1 MSDTAPPSTAAALTL
16 WSIMP
21 DEFAAD
27 PHDEPALS
35 PRVALLSIAGFW
47 LFYCVIV
54 TLRSVV
60 MGQTGQFDRLVRH
73 LELMVFSMA
82 LTYLFYLVLRRVATS
97 SLRRG
102 MIVAGLLAAPAALAF
117 SAVDWVVFEVLELPW
132 AATAGSVNTAP
143 SGAGQAPPPGR
154 MMVQVGGTSA
164 DDANMEAIKM
174 IADSTVN
181 SYFFFVGW
189 AALYLALRYA
199 AEVGA
204 LERKNAAFRAAA
216 QASELRALR
225 YQVNP
230 HFLFN
235 TLNSLSSLVMSDRRP
250 AAERMIINLSSFF
263 RASLVG
269 DPSEDVRLAEEIR
282 LQRLY
287 LEIEQVR
294 FPDRL
299 RLTIDLPDS
308 LRDALVPGLILQPLI
323 ENAVKYGVSRS
334 RRPVTISIR
343 ASDRHG
349 VLLLSVQDDG
359 EPGTAGKE
367 AGGGTG
373 LGLRNV
379 ADRIEARFGGGGHC
393 RVRPLDP
400 GGFRVDLAMPLTFD
414 EG

>member
-1 MSDTAPPSTAAALTL
+1 M
-16 WSIMP
+16 
-21 DEFAAD
+21 
-27 PHDEPALS
+27 
-35 PRVALLSIAGFW
+35 LSIVGFW
-47 LFYCVIV
+47 LFYCAIV

-60 MGQTGQFDRLVRH
+60 MGQAGQLDTLARH
-73 LELMVFSMA
+73 LEIMVFSMG
-82 LTYLFYLVLRRVATS
+82 LTYLLYLVLRRVVRR

-102 MIVAGLLAAPAALAF
+102 MIVAGLLAVPAALAF

-132 AATAGSVNTAP
+132 AAAAGNVDTAP
-143 SGAGQAPPPGR
+143 SASAPAQPPSPGR
-154 MMVQVGGTSA
+154 MMVQVGGTNA
-164 DDANMEAIKM
+164 DDADLEAIKM
-174 IADSTVN
+174 IADSAVN

-216 QASELRALR
+216 QAAELRALR

-299 RLTIDLPDS
+299 RLAIDLPDG

-334 RRPVTISIR
+334 RRPVTIGIR
-343 ASDRHG
+343 ARERHG
-349 VLLLSVQDDG
+349 LLLLSVQDDG
-359 EPGTAGKE
+359 EAGAAGKE
-367 AGGGTG
+367 SAGGTG

-379 ADRIEARFGGGGHC
+379 ADRIAARFGAEGSC

-400 GGFRVDLAMPLTFD
+400 GGFLVELTMPLAFD
-414 EG
+414 ER

>member
-1 MSDTAPPSTAAALTL
+1 
-16 WSIMP
+16 
-21 DEFAAD
+21 
-27 PHDEPALS
+27 
-35 PRVALLSIAGFW
+35 LLSIAGFW
-47 LFYCVIV
+47 LFYCAIV
-54 TLRSVV
+54 TLRSAV
-60 MGQTGQFDRLVRH
+60 MGSAGQLDKLVRH
-73 LELMVFSMA
+73 VELMVFSMG
-82 LTYLFYLVLRRVATS
+82 LTYLLYLVLRRVATT

-117 SAVDWVVFEVLELPW
+117 SAADWVVFDVLKSPLL
-132 AATAGSVNTAP
+132 ATVDGTDHAT
-143 SGAGQAPPPGR
+143 SGTEQPQASDR
-154 MMVQVGGTSA
+154 MMVQVGGTEA

-174 IADSTVN
+174 IADSAVN

-216 QASELRALR
+216 QAAELRALR

-235 TLNSLSSLVMSDRRP
+235 TLNSLSSLVMANRRP

-294 FPDRL
+294 FPHRL
-299 RLTIDLPDS
+299 RLAIDLPDD

-343 ASDRHG
+343 ATDEHG
-349 VLLLSVQDDG
+349 MLRLSVQDDG
-359 EPGTAGKE
+359 EPGAAEKGTV
-367 AGGGTG
+367 GGTG

-379 ADRIEARFGGGGHC
+379 ADRIAVRFGSEGHC
-393 RVRPLDP
+393 RVGPLDP
-400 GGFRVDLAMPLTFD
+400 GGYRVDLAMPLTFD
-414 EG
+414 EW

>member
-1 MSDTAPPSTAAALTL
+1 
-16 WSIMP
+16 MP
-21 DEFAAD
+21 EEYAAD
-27 PHDEPALS
+27 LHDEPALS
-35 PRVALLSIAGFW
+35 PRVALVSIVGFW
-47 LFYCVIV
+47 LFYCAIV
-54 TLRSVV
+54 TLRGAVL
-60 MGQTGQFDRLVRH
+60 GKPDQLDTLVRH
-73 LELMVFSMA
+73 LALVLFSIG
-82 LTYLFYLVLRRVATS
+82 LTYLLYLILRRVATS

-117 SAVDWVVFEVLELPW
+117 STADWVVFDVLEAPW
-132 AATAGSVNTAP
+132 PATASKADDAP
-143 SGAGQAPPPGR
+143 SNAQQPQPPGR
-154 MMVQVGGTSA
+154 TMVEVGGTNA
-164 DDANMEAIKM
+164 DDANMAVIKM
-174 IADSTVN
+174 IADSAVN

-216 QASELRALR
+216 QAAELRALR

-235 TLNSLSSLVMSDRRP
+235 TLNSLSTLVMADRRP

-269 DPSEDVRLAEEIR
+269 DPSEDVRLEEEIR

-294 FPDRL
+294 FPVRL
-299 RLTIDLPDS
+299 RLAIDLPDD

-343 ASDRHG
+343 ASDQHG
-349 VLLLSVQDDG
+349 LLLLSVQDDG
-359 EPGTAGKE
+359 EPGATGKKTE
-367 AGGGTG
+367 GGTG

-379 ADRIEARFGGGGHC
+379 ADRIAARFGGDGYC
-393 RVRPLDP
+393 RARPLDP
-400 GGFRVDLAMPLTFD
+400 GGFLVDLAMPLTFD
-414 EG
+414 ER

>member
-1 MSDTAPPSTAAALTL
+1 
-16 WSIMP
+16 MP
-21 DEFAAD
+21 EEPAAD
-27 PHDEPALS
+27 PYDEPDLS

-47 LFYCVIV
+47 LFYCAIV
-54 TLRSVV
+54 TARSAVI
-60 MGQTGQFDRLVRH
+60 GQAGQLDILARRLAIM
-73 LELMVFSMA
+73 LFSMG
-82 LTYLFYLVLRRVATS
+82 LTCLLYLILRRIPTS

-102 MIVAGLLAAPAALAF
+102 MIAAGLLAAPAALAF
-117 SAVDWVVFEVLELPW
+117 SSVSWLVFDVLKSPW
-132 AATAGSVNTAP
+132 ATTAAATGNPP
-143 SGAGQAPPPGR
+143 SGAQRSGR
-154 MMVQVGGTSA
+154 MMVQVGGTNA
-164 DDANMEAIKM
+164 DDADMAVIKM
-174 IADSTVN
+174 IADSAVN

-189 AALYLALRYA
+189 AALYFALRYA

-216 QASELRALR
+216 QAAELRALR

-235 TLNSLSSLVMSDRRP
+235 TLNSLSTLVMAGRRP

-269 DPSEDVRLAEEIR
+269 DPSEDMLLTEEIR

-299 RLTIDLPDS
+299 RLAIELPDD

-334 RRPVTISIR
+334 RRPVTIGIR
-343 ASDRHG
+343 ASAQQG
-349 VLLLSVQDDG
+349 LLLLTVQDDG
-359 EPGTAGKE
+359 EPGAAGKAAE
-367 AGGGTG
+367 GGTG

-379 ADRIEARFGGGGHC
+379 ADRIAARFGDRGHC
-393 RVRPLDP
+393 RVRPFDP
-400 GGFRVDLAMPLTFD
+400 DGFRVDLAMPLTFD
-414 EG
+414 EP

>member
-1 MSDTAPPSTAAALTL
+1 
-16 WSIMP
+16 MP
-21 DEFAAD
+21 DELDAD
-27 PHDEPALS
+27 LHDEPVLS
-35 PRVALLSIAGFW
+35 PHVVLLSIAGFW
-47 LFYCVIV
+47 LFYCAIV

-60 MGQTGQFDRLVRH
+60 MGQAGQLDRLVRH
-73 LELMVFSMA
+73 LEITVFSMA
-82 LTYLFYLVLRRVATS
+82 LTYLLYLVLRRVARR

-117 SAVDWVVFEVLELPW
+117 SVVDWAVFEVLELPW
-132 AATAGSVNTAP
+132 AATMDGATTAP
-143 SGAGQAPPPGR
+143 SAEQPPSPGR
-154 MMVQVGGTSA
+154 MMVQVGGTDA
-164 DDANMEAIKM
+164 DDADMEAIKM
-174 IADSTVN
+174 IADSAVN

-216 QASELRALR
+216 QAAELRALR
-225 YQVNP
+225 YQINP

-235 TLNSLSSLVMSDRRP
+235 TLNSLSSLVMADRRP

-269 DPSEDVRLAEEIR
+269 DPGEDVRLEEEIR

-299 RLTIDLPDS
+299 RLAIDLPDD

-343 ASDRHG
+343 ASDEHG
-349 VLLLSVQDDG
+349 FLLLSVQDDG
-359 EPGTAGKE
+359 EPEAAGKE
-367 AGGGTG
+367 TARGTG

-379 ADRIEARFGGGGHC
+379 ADRIAARFGGDGHC
-393 RVRPLDP
+393 RVRPFEA
-400 GGFRVDLAMPLTFD
+400 GGFRVDVAMPLAFD
-414 EG
+414 ER

>member
-1 MSDTAPPSTAAALTL
+1 
-16 WSIMP
+16 MP
-21 DEFAAD
+21 DESAAD
-27 PHDEPALS
+27 LRDEPALS

-47 LFYCVIV
+47 LFYCAIV
-54 TLRSVV
+54 TLRSLV
-60 MGQTGQFDRLVRH
+60 MGQAGQLDRLVRH
-73 LELMVFSMA
+73 LEITVFSMA
-82 LTYLFYLVLRRVATS
+82 LTYLLYLVLRSVAARS
-97 SLRRG
+97 PRRG
-102 MIVAGLLAAPAALAF
+102 MIVAGVLAAPAALAF
-117 SAVDWVVFEVLELPW
+117 SVVDWAVFEVLELPW
-132 AATAGSVNTAP
+132 AATAGSVSTGP
-143 SGAGQAPPPGR
+143 SAAEQSQAPGR
-154 MMVQVGGTSA
+154 MLVQVGGTTA
-164 DDANMEAIKM
+164 DDADMEAIKM
-174 IADSTVN
+174 IADSAVN

-216 QASELRALR
+216 QAAELRALR

-235 TLNSLSSLVMSDRRP
+235 TLNSLSSLVMADRRP

-299 RLTIDLPDS
+299 RIAVDLPDD
-308 LRDALVPGLILQPLI
+308 LRYALVPGLILQPLI

-334 RRPVTISIR
+334 RRPVTIGIR
-343 ASDRHG
+343 ARDEQG
-349 VLLLSVQDDG
+349 LLLLSVEDDG
-359 EPGTAGKE
+359 EPGAAGKE
-367 AGGGTG
+367 AASGTG

-379 ADRIEARFGGGGHC
+379 ADRLAARFGSNGYC
-393 RVRPLDP
+393 RAHPLDA
-400 GGFRVDLAMPLTFD
+400 GGYRVDLAMPLTFD
-414 EG
+414 ER

>member
-1 MSDTAPPSTAAALTL
+1 
-16 WSIMP
+16 MP
-21 DEFAAD
+21 EEFAAD
-27 PHDEPALS
+27 PHDEPALP
-35 PRVALLSIAGFW
+35 PRVALLSIVGFW
-47 LFYCVIV
+47 LFYCAIV
-54 TLRSVV
+54 TLRSAV
-60 MGQTGQFDRLVRH
+60 MGKTGQLDTLVRH
-73 LELMVFSMA
+73 LELMVFSMG
-82 LTYLFYLVLRRVATS
+82 LTYLLYLVLRRVVRK

-117 SAVDWVVFEVLELPW
+117 SAADWVVFEVMKSPW
-132 AATAGSVNTAP
+132 PAIAASAEKAP
-143 SGAGQAPPPGR
+143 AETEQAPPAGR
-154 MMVQVGGTSA
+154 MMVEVGGTNA
-164 DDANMEAIKM
+164 DDANMEVIKM
-174 IADSTVN
+174 ITDNAVN

-216 QASELRALR
+216 QAAELRALR

-269 DPSEDVRLAEEIR
+269 DPSEDVRLEEEIR

-294 FPDRL
+294 FPVRL
-299 RLTIDLPDS
+299 RLAIDLPDD

-343 ASDRHG
+343 ARSQEG
-349 VLLLSVQDDG
+349 LLLLSVQDDG
-359 EPGTAGKE
+359 EAGAAGKE
-367 AGGGTG
+367 SVGGTG

-379 ADRIEARFGGGGHC
+379 ADRIAARFGGGGSC
-393 RVRPLDP
+393 RVHPLDP
-400 GGFRVDLAMPLTFD
+400 GGFLVDLTMPLTFD
-414 EG
+414 AR

>member
-1 MSDTAPPSTAAALTL
+1 
-16 WSIMP
+16 MP
-21 DEFAAD
+21 EEPAAD
-27 PHDEPALS
+27 PYDEPDLS

-47 LFYCVIV
+47 LFYCAIV
-54 TLRSVV
+54 TVRSAVI
-60 MGQTGQFDRLVRH
+60 GQAGQLDILARRLAIM
-73 LELMVFSMA
+73 LFSMG
-82 LTYLFYLVLRRVATS
+82 LTCLLYLILRRIPTS

-102 MIVAGLLAAPAALAF
+102 MIAAGLLAAPAALAF
-117 SAVDWVVFEVLELPW
+117 SSVSWVVFDVLRSPW
-132 AATAGSVNTAP
+132 ATTATGTGSPP
-143 SGAGQAPPPGR
+143 SGAQRSGR
-154 MMVQVGGTSA
+154 MMVQVGGTNA
-164 DDANMEAIKM
+164 DDADMAVVKM
-174 IADSTVN
+174 IADSAVN

-216 QASELRALR
+216 QAAELRALR

-235 TLNSLSSLVMSDRRP
+235 TLNSLSTLVMAGRRP

-269 DPSEDVRLAEEIR
+269 DPSEDVLLTEEIR

-299 RLTIDLPDS
+299 RLAIDLPDN

-334 RRPVTISIR
+334 RRPVTIGIR
-343 ASDRHG
+343 ASAQQG
-349 VLLLSVQDDG
+349 LLLLTVQDDG
-359 EPGTAGKE
+359 EPGAAGKGPE
-367 AGGGTG
+367 GGTG

-379 ADRIEARFGGGGHC
+379 ADRIAARFGAMGYC
-393 RVRPLDP
+393 RVRPFDSD
-400 GGFRVDLAMPLTFD
+400 GFRVDLAMPLTFD
-414 EG
+414 EH

>member
-1 MSDTAPPSTAAALTL
+1 
-16 WSIMP
+16 MP
-21 DEFAAD
+21 EEYAAD
-27 PHDEPALS
+27 SSDDPALS
-35 PRVALLSIAGFW
+35 PRVALLSILGFW
-47 LFYCVIV
+47 MFYCAIV
-54 TLRSVV
+54 TLRSAVIGQGFALDVFVRRLAV
-60 MGQTGQFDRLVRH
+60 MLCSIG
-73 LELMVFSMA
+73 
-82 LTYLFYLVLRRVATS
+82 LTYLLYLVLRRIPTT

-102 MIVAGLLAAPAALAF
+102 MIAAGLLAVPAAMTY
-117 SAVDWVVFEVLELPW
+117 SAASWFVFDSLWQPQAE
-132 AATAGSVNTAP
+132 AAGSP
-143 SGAGQAPPPGR
+143 SSPSSGGHQGKGSGR

-164 DDANMEAIKM
+164 DDANMAIVKM
-174 IADSTVN
+174 IADSAVN

-189 AALYLALRYA
+189 AALYLALCYA

-216 QASELRALR
+216 QAAELRALR

-235 TLNSLSSLVMSDRRP
+235 TLNSLSSLVMVGRQD

-269 DPSEDVRLAEEIR
+269 DPSEDMRLAEEIR
-282 LQRLY
+282 LQQLY

-299 RLTIDLPDS
+299 RLDIDLPGD

-343 ASDRHG
+343 VRDESG
-349 VLLLSVQDDG
+349 LLLLTVQDNG
-359 EPGTAGKE
+359 GPG
-367 AGGGTG
+367 AGGTEANPGTG

-379 ADRIEARFGGGGHC
+379 ADRIAARFAGEGYC
-393 RVRPLDP
+393 RVHPLDP
-400 GGFRVDLAMPLTFD
+400 DGFRVDLAMPLTFD
-414 EG
+414 ER

>member
-1 MSDTAPPSTAAALTL
+1 
-16 WSIMP
+16 
-21 DEFAAD
+21 
-27 PHDEPALS
+27 
-35 PRVALLSIAGFW
+35 
-47 LFYCVIV
+47 
-54 TLRSVV
+54 
-60 MGQTGQFDRLVRH
+60 
-73 LELMVFSMA
+73 
-82 LTYLFYLVLRRVATS
+82 
-97 SLRRG
+97 

-117 SAVDWVVFEVLELPW
+117 STADWVVFEVVKTPW
-132 AATAGSVNTAP
+132 HAVGDKANTP
-143 SGAGQAPPPGR
+143 PGAQQPQPTGR
-154 MMVQVGGTSA
+154 MMVQVGGTNA
-164 DDANMEAIKM
+164 DDANMEVIKM
-174 IADSTVN
+174 IADSAVN

-189 AALYLALRYA
+189 AALYLALCYA

-216 QASELRALR
+216 QAAELRALR

-235 TLNSLSSLVMSDRRP
+235 TLNSLSTLVMADRRP
-250 AAERMIINLSSFF
+250 SAERMIINLSSFF

-299 RLTIDLPDS
+299 RLVIDLPDD

-343 ASDRHG
+343 ASDRDG
-349 VLLLSVQDDG
+349 LLLLTVQDDA
-359 EPGTAGKE
+359 EPGAAGKKTE
-367 AGGGTG
+367 GGTG

-379 ADRIEARFGGGGHC
+379 ADRIAARFGDDGYC
-393 RVRPLDP
+393 RVRPSDS
-400 GGFRVDLAMPLTFD
+400 GGFLVELAMPLTFD
-414 EG
+414 EH

>member
-1 MSDTAPPSTAAALTL
+1 MA
-16 WSIMP
+16 

-27 PHDEPALS
+27 LHDEPALS
-35 PRVALLSIAGFW
+35 PRVALLSIIGFW
-47 LFYCVIV
+47 LFYCAIV
-54 TLRSVV
+54 TLRSLV
-60 MGQTGQFDRLVRH
+60 MGQAGQLDTLVRH
-73 LELMVFSMA
+73 LALMFFSMG
-82 LTYLFYLVLRRVATS
+82 LTYLLYLVLSRVVTS

-117 SAVDWVVFEVLELPW
+117 STVDWVVFDVLELPW
-132 AATAGSVNTAP
+132 AASRETSSVP
-143 SGAGQAPPPGR
+143 SGAQQPRPPGR
-154 MMVQVGGTSA
+154 MMVQVGGTNA
-164 DDANMEAIKM
+164 DDANIEVIKM
-174 IADSTVN
+174 IADSAVN

-204 LERKNAAFRAAA
+204 LERKSAAFRAAA
-216 QASELRALR
+216 QAAELRALR

-235 TLNSLSSLVMSDRRP
+235 TLNSLSTLVMADRRP
-250 AAERMIINLSSFF
+250 AAERMIINLASFF

-269 DPSEDVRLAEEIR
+269 DPSEDVRLVEEIR

-287 LEIEQVR
+287 LEIEQAR

-299 RLTIDLPDS
+299 RLAIDLPDD

-323 ENAVKYGVSRS
+323 ENAVKYSVSRS

-343 ASDRHG
+343 ASARHG
-349 VLLLSVQDDG
+349 LLLLSVQDDG
-359 EPGTAGKE
+359 EPGTAGKKTD
-367 AGGGTG
+367 GGTG

-379 ADRIEARFGGGGHC
+379 ADRISARFGAGGHC

-400 GGFRVDLAMPLTFD
+400 GGFLVDLAMPLTFD
-414 EG
+414 EH

>member
-1 MSDTAPPSTAAALTL
+1 MA
-16 WSIMP
+16 
-21 DEFAAD
+21 EKHVAD
-27 PHDEPALS
+27 PHEEPALS

-47 LFYCVIV
+47 LFYCAIV
-54 TLRSVV
+54 TLRSAVI
-60 MGQTGQFDRLVRH
+60 GQAGQLDILVRR
-73 LELMVFSMA
+73 LAIMLFSMG
-82 LTYLFYLVLRRVATS
+82 LTCLLYLILRRIPTS

-102 MIVAGLLAAPAALAF
+102 MIAAGLLAAPAALAF
-117 SAVDWVVFEVLELPW
+117 SSASWVVFDVLKSPW
-132 AATAGSVNTAP
+132 TTIASSPASPPGAARQRS
-143 SGAGQAPPPGR
+143 GR
-154 MMVQVGGTSA
+154 MMVQVGGTNA
-164 DDANMEAIKM
+164 DDADMAVVKM
-174 IADSTVN
+174 IADSAVN

-189 AALYLALRYA
+189 AELYLALRYA

-216 QASELRALR
+216 QAAELRALR
-225 YQVNP
+225 YQINP

-235 TLNSLSSLVMSDRRP
+235 TLNSLSTLVMAGRRA

-269 DPSEDVRLAEEIR
+269 DPSEDVQLTEEIR

-299 RLTIDLPDS
+299 RLAIDLPDD

-334 RRPVTISIR
+334 RRPVTIGIR
-343 ASDRHG
+343 ASERHG
-349 VLLLSVQDDG
+349 LLLLTVQDDG
-359 EPGTAGKE
+359 QPGAAGKAME
-367 AGGGTG
+367 EGTG

-379 ADRIEARFGGGGHC
+379 ADRIAARFGDTGYCH
-393 RVRPLDP
+393 VHPLDP
-400 GGFRVDLAMPLTFD
+400 AGFRVDLAMPLAFD
-414 EG
+414 AR

>member
-1 MSDTAPPSTAAALTL
+1 
-16 WSIMP
+16 MP

-27 PHDEPALS
+27 LHDEPALS
-35 PRVALLSIAGFW
+35 PRVALLSIVGFW
-47 LFYCVIV
+47 LFYCAIV
-54 TLRSVV
+54 TLRAAV
-60 MGQTGQFDRLVRH
+60 MGQAGQLETLVRH
-73 LELMVFSMA
+73 LQLMVFSMG
-82 LTYLFYLVLRRVATS
+82 LTYLLYLVLRRVVRK

-117 SAVDWVVFEVLELPW
+117 SAADWVVFECLKSPW
-132 AATAGSVNTAP
+132 SASAASADN
-143 SGAGQAPPPGR
+143 APPDPKQPQPAGR
-154 MMVQVGGTSA
+154 MMVQVGGTNA
-164 DDANMEAIKM
+164 DDANMEVTKM
-174 IADSTVN
+174 IADSAVN

-216 QASELRALR
+216 QAAELRALR

-235 TLNSLSSLVMSDRRP
+235 TLNSLSSLVMADRRP
-250 AAERMIINLSSFF
+250 SAERMIINLSSFF

-269 DPSEDVRLAEEIR
+269 DPSEDVRLEEEIR

-299 RLTIDLPDS
+299 RLVIDLPDD

-343 ASDRHG
+343 ASDRQG
-349 VLLLSVQDDG
+349 FLLLSVQDDG
-359 EPGTAGKE
+359 EPGAVGKE
-367 AGGGTG
+367 TVGGTG

-379 ADRIEARFGGGGHC
+379 ADRIAARFGGDGYC

-400 GGFRVDLAMPLTFD
+400 GGFLVDLAMPLTFD
-414 EG
+414 ER

>member
-1 MSDTAPPSTAAALTL
+1 
-16 WSIMP
+16 MP

-27 PHDEPALS
+27 PHDESALS
-35 PRVALLSIAGFW
+35 PRVALVSIIGFW
-47 LFYCVIV
+47 LFYCAIV
-54 TLRSVV
+54 TLRAAV
-60 MGQTGQFDRLVRH
+60 MGQAHQVETLVRH
-73 LELMVFSMA
+73 LA
-82 LTYLFYLVLRRVATS
+82 LILFGMGFTYLLYLILLRVATS
-97 SLRRG
+97 SVRRG
-102 MIVAGLLAAPAALAF
+102 MIAAGLLAAPAALAF
-117 SAVDWVVFEVLELPW
+117 STADLVVFEVLKTPPPT
-132 AATAGSVNTAP
+132 TAGKANDAP
-143 SGAGQAPPPGR
+143 AGAQQPRQTTR

-164 DDANMEAIKM
+164 DDANMAVIKM
-174 IADSTVN
+174 IADSAVN

-216 QASELRALR
+216 QAAELRALR

-235 TLNSLSSLVMSDRRP
+235 TLNSLSTLVMADRRP
-250 AAERMIINLSSFF
+250 SAERMIINLSSFF

-269 DPSEDVRLAEEIR
+269 DPSEDVRLAEEVQ

-299 RLTIDLPDS
+299 RLDIDLPDD

-334 RRPVTISIR
+334 RRPVTIRIE
-343 ASDRHG
+343 ASDRNG
-349 VLLLSVQDDG
+349 LLLLTVQDDG
-359 EPGTAGKE
+359 EPGAAGKKTE
-367 AGGGTG
+367 GGTG

-379 ADRIEARFGGGGHC
+379 ANRIAARFGGDGHC
-393 RVRPLDP
+393 RVRPLDS

-414 EG
+414 ER